1 MSNSHRA
8 SAALVSSLALWL
20 ALSVSGFAQSDTA
33 QITGFVKDP
42 SGSSVPN
49 ATVIVKNEGTGL
61 ERRANTNETGYYVV
75 SSLAPG
81 FYTVSVEAQ
90 GFKRFQKTQNKVDP
104 SVPTTVDVTLQVGT
118 ITQTVEVVAAVAKLQ
133 SETATLGK
141 VITSEQIRNMQM
153 NGRNPIFLALLKPGV
168 RGGSLANLDFGLTSG
183 GFTINGARSQDSLIT
198 FDGAVAIRTRSN
210 GTSIGV
216 ADVDAVQ
223 EVQVL
228 TANYNPEYGRTAG
241 GQIRIVTKSGT
252 RDFHGDFYEY
262 FRNSAL
268 NANSWDRNRTI
279 GNKEISQAPPAERY
293 NQFGYNVNGPIFI
306 PGKFNQDRSKLF
318 FFWGQEWARR
328 RRADT
333 TITTVPSLLM
343 RNGDFSELLNPSN
356 SFYNKAVTIND
367 PNTGVPFPNNVIPT
381 PSRTSANGLAFLRA
395 YPLPTPGFSQGTRNF
410 VQQRPTLTDQRKDTV
425 AIDFG
430 LSERQQFRFR
440 HQNYSFVDTSAFR
453 SGTDRAPQ
461 IITRPNKTASLNY
474 IFMVSPTTVN
484 EVLVTASVDRVYI
497 AVDTRGDRFKRS
509 IYGINYPYIFP
520 DRKEIFDKIPTVL
533 LGAPFTNLDGGPYP
547 SSSTGPIYNISDNL
561 TKVHSNHTLK
571 FGALFER
578 SGQND
583 FDQINVQSVPGGTN
597 NQNGQFTFDDNRT
610 GAPTSRNAV
619 ANAALGLFTAYSE
632 IGVRSFTPY
641 RGHMFEWFAQ
651 DSWKVSSKLR
661 VEYGIRHSI
670 IQPYYSLWGNM
681 VVFDPRLYNSAIAVT
696 QDPKTGFITGG
707 GLPSQYNGLVIPGDG
722 WPDAAKGRI
731 PVADSGQFNFLFRG
745 VPKQYSDIHYR
756 DFQPR
761 VGFAYAFNPKTVVRG
776 GAGKFVTR
784 LGVSDSVFLGGNPP
798 LQPMVSISNGSA
810 DGPGGSTATAF
821 PFNVTTQDPVF
832 QNPMAYTWNFTL
844 ERELPGQTI
853 LEVGYVGRRGLRGQR
868 ERNINQLP
876 AGTCA
881 VGPNSNQCPF
891 INPSDPTQ
899 GRFNPDFLRPFKGF
913 GPIRSTNNEGNSRY
927 NGLQVGLNRRFSK
940 GLMYGVAY
948 TYSKSSDDGSNQ
960 RDIIPNAFDARNLWG
975 PSSFDTRHILT
986 INYMYQLPFFRD
998 MTTRRGKL
1006 LGGWQITGATQF
1018 QTGTPFTIGRNVD
1031 YAGVGDVGSLDGNP
1045 TNKQIQIWNVNGSP
1059 QLSRGERAF
1068 SFTNSD
1074 SNFWFRTKN
1083 PDGSSIFTQPAAGT
1097 FTTQN
1102 NRNLLYGPGFQNW
1115 NLGVFKNFNISET
1128 QRFTLRMEAFNW
1140 INHPNWGGTTGGG
1153 VDIDPISATFGK
1165 VTGKGSERNIQ
1176 LSLRYTF

>member
-1 MSNSHRA
+1 MRKVYRDHA
-8 SAALVSSLALWL
+8 VLLSLLGLWL
-20 ALSVSGFAQSDTA
+20 VFSVGAFAQSDTA
-33 QITGFVKDP
+33 QITGFVKDAT
-42 SGSSVPN
+42 GAAVPN
-49 ATVIVKNEGTGL
+49 VTVLVKNEATGL
-61 ERRANTNETGYYVV
+61 ERSTTTNDSGYYVV

-90 GFKRFQKTQNKVDP
+90 GFKRFQKTQNKLDP
-104 SVPTTVDVTLQVGT
+104 SIPTTVDVTLEVGT
-118 ITQTVEVVAAVAKLQ
+118 LTQTIEVVAAVAHVQ
-133 SETATLGK
+133 SDTATLGK

-168 RGGSLANLDFGLTSG
+168 RGGSGADLNFGLTSG

-216 ADVDAVQ
+216 ADVDSVQ
-223 EVQVL
+223 EVQIL
-228 TANYNPEYGRTAG
+228 TANYNAEYGRTSG

-252 RDFHGDFYEY
+252 RAFHGDFYEY
-262 FRNSAL
+262 LRNSAL
-268 NANSWDRNRTI
+268 NANTWGRNRTI

-356 SFYNKAVTIND
+356 SFYNKAVFIKD
-367 PNTGVPFPNNVIPT
+367 PSKTGNCDATDQGACFPGNLIPAN
-381 PSRTSANGLAFLRA
+381 RQSANGLAFLRA
-395 YPLPTPGFSQGTRNF
+395 YPLPTPGFNQGTANF

-425 AIDFG
+425 AIDFS
-430 LSERQQFRFR
+430 LNERQQFRFR

-474 IFMVSPTTVN
+474 IFTISPTTVN
-484 EVLVTASVDRVYI
+484 ELLVGASVDRVYI

-520 DRKEIFDKIPTVL
+520 DRKEIPDKIPTVVL
-533 LGAPFTNLDGGPYP
+533 QPPFTDLDGGPYP
-547 SSSTGPIYNISDNL
+547 SSSTGPIYDISDNI
-561 TKVHSNHTLK
+561 TKVYNNHTFK
-571 FGALFER
+571 FGGLFER

-583 FDQINVQSVPGGTN
+583 FDQINVQGVPGGTN
-597 NQNGQFTFDDNRT
+597 NQNGRFVFDDKRT
-610 GAPTSRNAV
+610 GAPTSGNALG
-619 ANAALGLFTAYSE
+619 NAALGLFTTYAE

-651 DSWKVSSKLR
+651 DSWKVTPKLR
-661 VEYGIRHSI
+661 LEYGIRHSI
-670 IQPYYSLWGNM
+670 IQPYYSLWRNM
-681 VVFDPRLYNSAIAVT
+681 VVFDPRFYDPSKAAVL
-696 QDPKTGFITGG
+696 DSKTGFVVSGDR
-707 GLPSQYNGLVIPGDG
+707 YNGLVIPGDKF
-722 WPDAAKGRI
+722 PASAKGRI
-731 PVADSGQFNFLFRG
+731 PIADTGEFDRLFRG
-745 VPKQYSDIHYR
+745 VSKQYSDVHYK

-761 VGFAYAFNPKTVVRG
+761 VGFAYAFTPKTVVRG
-776 GAGKFVTR
+776 GAGKFITR

-810 DGPGGSTATAF
+810 DSPGGGSSNAF

-832 QNPMAYTWNFTL
+832 QNPMAWTWNLTV

-868 ERNINQLP
+868 ERNINQLQP
-876 AGTCA
+876 GTLQA
-881 VGPNSNQCPF
+881 
-891 INPSDPTQ
+891 NPGIS
-899 GRFNPDFLRPFKGF
+899 PDFLRPFKGF
-913 GPIRSTNNEGNSRY
+913 GPIRSTNNEANSTY

-940 GLMYGVAY
+940 GFMYGVAY
-948 TYSKSSDDGSNQ
+948 TFSKSSDDGSNQ
-960 RDIIPNAFDARNLWG
+960 RDIIPNAFDAHTLWG
-975 PSSFDTRHILT
+975 PSAFDTRHILT
-986 INYMYQLPFFRD
+986 INYIYQLPFFRD
-998 MTTRRGKL
+998 TSTWSGKL
-1006 LGGWQITGATQF
+1006 LGGWQITGVTQF
-1018 QTGTPFTIGRNVD
+1018 QTGTPFTIGSNND
-1031 YAGVGDVGSLDGNP
+1031 FAGVGDVGQLDGNP
-1045 TNKQIQIWNVNGSP
+1045 SNRQIQIWNVNGNP
-1059 QLSRGERAF
+1059 QLSRGDRAF

-1083 PDGSSIFTQPAAGT
+1083 PDGSPIFTSPAAGT

-1102 NRNLLYGPGFQNW
+1102 NRNILYGPGFQNW
-1115 NLGVFKNFNISET
+1115 NLGLFKNFSISET
-1128 QRFTLRMEAFNW
+1128 QRFTFRAEAFNW

-1153 VDIDPISATFGK
+1153 VDIDPRSATFGK
-1165 VTGKGSERNIQ
+1165 VTGRGSERNLQ